1 MKKYLDL
8 LVLGGGLLFNALIF
22 AFMAADGITGNV
34 IGIKV
39 SASVYSAIGNFGND
53 GVIGGLLVALIFV
66 ILAVLAG
73 CFLVALIFMKQKFD
87 YAMLV
92 AFGAGL
98 LLLVAGVLFF
108 CTASFAGGGSLGV
121 GAVLSGIFGII
132 AGLAYVF
139 YGCLKGKLIK
149 L

>member
-22 AFMAADGITGNV
+22 AFMAADGVSVN
-34 IGIKV
+34 IGLKV